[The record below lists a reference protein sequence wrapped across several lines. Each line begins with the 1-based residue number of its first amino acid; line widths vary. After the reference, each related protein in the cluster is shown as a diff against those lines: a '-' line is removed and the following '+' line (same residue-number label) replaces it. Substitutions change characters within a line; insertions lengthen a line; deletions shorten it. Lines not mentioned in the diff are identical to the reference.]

1 MKFSKNIFIPFI
13 FLIFYAKIASEDIKE
28 NIYNRILLDG
38 DTHKIKLDFNNY
50 DYIGVEII
58 LSHPSKYTTT
68 FNPYETIVISNS
80 TNFLIQD
87 HSFGKSKL
95 VIEKNKSIMQN
106 NLYILFKLKN
116 GQDNKNCFA
125 FLKYNYITNIEDEK
139 YNITNPNITL
149 NEGNKTFKINFEGI
163 NPNGN
168 IYNLENITTNFYIGI
183 FEKKTLQSFC
193 ENFYISF
200 YEPEIGAKALNNK
213 TIEKKGEEIKDSIS
227 LEIEGYKVDNN
238 AQILLI
244 YAKVE
249 DTNNPVEYILHY
261 KYLQIGSEEDA
272 HTDDNNNQDLT
283 DEKVNENREKNKLLF
298 YIIMAVFVGII
309 IITFIIVFSYIK
321 CHNNKNVDDI
331 EEETDYSNIGGIRA
345 NRTYEDKTDDDKT
358 ADE

>member
-1 MKFSKNIFIPFI
+1 MTFSKNIFIPFI
-13 FLIFYAKIASEDIKE
+13 LLLFYAKIASEDIKE

-38 DTHKIKLDFNNY
+38 DTNKIKLDFNNY

-68 FNPYETIVISNS
+68 FNFYDTPVISNS
-80 TNFLIQD
+80 THFLIQD

-116 GQDNKNCFA
+116 GQDNKNCCA

-183 FEKKTLQSFC
+183 FEKKNTKIFLRKFL
-193 ENFYISF
+193 Y
-200 YEPEIGAKALNNK
+200 
-213 TIEKKGEEIKDSIS
+213 
-227 LEIEGYKVDNN
+227 
-238 AQILLI
+238 
-244 YAKVE
+244 
-249 DTNNPVEYILHY
+249 
-261 KYLQIGSEEDA
+261 
-272 HTDDNNNQDLT
+272 
-283 DEKVNENREKNKLLF
+283 
-298 YIIMAVFVGII
+298 
-309 IITFIIVFSYIK
+309 
-321 CHNNKNVDDI
+321 
-331 EEETDYSNIGGIRA
+331 
-345 NRTYEDKTDDDKT
+345 
-358 ADE
+358 

>member
-68 FNPYETIVISNS
+68 FNFYDTPVISNS
-80 TNFLIQD
+80 THFLIQD

-168 IYNLENITTNFYIGI
+168 IYNLEN
-183 FEKKTLQSFC
+183 
-193 ENFYISF
+193 
-200 YEPEIGAKALNNK
+200 
-213 TIEKKGEEIKDSIS
+213 
-227 LEIEGYKVDNN
+227 
-238 AQILLI
+238 
-244 YAKVE
+244 
-249 DTNNPVEYILHY
+249 
-261 KYLQIGSEEDA
+261 
-272 HTDDNNNQDLT
+272 
-283 DEKVNENREKNKLLF
+283 
-298 YIIMAVFVGII
+298 
-309 IITFIIVFSYIK
+309 FI
-321 CHNNKNVDDI
+321 DI
-331 EEETDYSNIGGIRA
+331 CKS
-345 NRTYEDKTDDDKT
+345 
-358 ADE
+358 

>member
-1 MKFSKNIFIPFI
+1 MTDYYIFASVVLEPSLDKRSIKPYSLRDDVFINQNNYYNDIDLSNYYLDNLKQSPLFFNLAENNILNLNNGKFLLINVSKNLHPLMIPENENQESI
-13 FLIFYAKIASEDIKE
+13 NT

-168 IYNLENITTNFYIGI
+168 IYLNAMKDIYRVYKLPYIDFLI
-183 FEKKTLQSFC
+183 HFLHLQF
-193 ENFYISF
+193 
-200 YEPEIGAKALNNK
+200 
-213 TIEKKGEEIKDSIS
+213 
-227 LEIEGYKVDNN
+227 
-238 AQILLI
+238 
-244 YAKVE
+244 
-249 DTNNPVEYILHY
+249 
-261 KYLQIGSEEDA
+261 
-272 HTDDNNNQDLT
+272 
-283 DEKVNENREKNKLLF
+283 
-298 YIIMAVFVGII
+298 
-309 IITFIIVFSYIK
+309 
-321 CHNNKNVDDI
+321 
-331 EEETDYSNIGGIRA
+331 
-345 NRTYEDKTDDDKT
+345 
-358 ADE
+358 